1 MATKLVNNDHSL
13 PFQSEC
19 GQYEGAV
26 TDEVIE
32 IGCLEDNTDN
42 PDYGYGRSGYAV
54 HVQFATEAEM
64 QSIAICRIE
73 IELRDSMLVWPLRRK
88 MFWYYKYQF
97 LV

>member
-88 MFWYYKYQF
+88 MF
-97 LV
+97 